1 MKIPNNPAK
10 AYLAG
15 QKVGHKNTTMLVA
28 TVLRDKIGFH
38 VREETED
45 ERDTMS
51 IKYFWDC
58 RDELAD
64 EVRSGRIKLKDIEQM
79 LMDEENMRITE

>member
-1 MKIPNNPAK
+1 M
-10 AYLAG
+10 
-15 QKVGHKNTTMLVA
+15 MLVA
-28 TVLRDKIGFH
+28 AVLRDKMGFH
-38 VREETED
+38 VREETGD

-58 RDELAD
+58 CDELAD

-79 LMDEENMRITE
+79 LMEEEQMRITE

>member
-1 MKIPNNPAK
+1 MNIPNNPAK

-15 QKVGHKNTTMLVA
+15 QKIGHKNTMMLVA
-28 TVLRDKIGFH
+28 TVLRDKMGFH

-45 ERDTMS
+45 ERDAMS

-58 RDELAD
+58 CDELAD
-64 EVRSGRIKLKDIEQM
+64 EVRNGRIKLKDIEQM
-79 LMDEENMRITE
+79 LMEEEQMRITE